1 MLAFRLY
8 SLFLASISLVGAFP
22 GTTHDLTASASLR
35 ARNQAAGIPLPSL
48 AQLKGSLQ
56 HQFTVFMHW
65 SMCTYTGCQWNTAV
79 SPPANFTPPDIGPN
93 ITQWLEAVRVL
104 GATQVCLTVRH
115 VGGFTLWPSAT
126 TNYSVAASPWQG
138 GKGDI
143 VADFTDAARAVGISP
158 CLYII
163 LGFDVQANHTGVP
176 GPTYIDH
183 QVMALTE
190 LLTNYG
196 HIDRLVSAAWD
207 YLNFLLTLPYHQ
219 LTTGRPTISP
229 TRTPLTP
236 YSFYSGG
243 ITMRF
248 LAASP

>member
-1 MLAFRLY
+1 MVHFFV
-8 SLFLASISLVGAFP
+8 LFSALLTSALGFP
-22 GTTHDLTASASLR
+22 GTTYDLSSSKAIR
-35 ARNQAAGIPLPSL
+35 DVNQAAGIPLPSL

-79 SPPANFTPPDIGPN
+79 SPPSNFTPPDVGPN
-93 ITQWLEAVRVL
+93 ITQWMEAVKDL

-126 TNYSVAASPWQG
+126 TNYSVAGSPWRG

-143 VADFTDAARAVGISP
+143 VADFTAAARASGISP

-176 GPTYIDH
+176 GPVYIDH

-196 HIDRLVSAAWD
+196 QIDRLWWGEFF
-207 YLNFLLTLPYHQ
+207 FLHPPNGNPLGNP
-219 LTTGRPTISP
+219 
-229 TRTPLTP
+229 PLT
-236 YSFYSGG
+236 SH
-243 ITMRF
+243 
-248 LAASP
+248 SPLFPF